1 MFGNGRAC
9 AGPRGNTA
17 RRKICYCYLM
27 YLSTTWMDGWVL
39 ESMRKKTLRQKKKQ
53 WVKSSS
59 WPLPEVI
66 SNGCFVEALALV
78 EELSNIIAGILQQVI
93 LNQELD
99 PLRKRQGPGLHPRWT
114 NHISDLND
122 LNSYFHLPFWG
133 PCWIS
138 FGPWPPVYSSAYF
151 SWNIRAWA
159 VVSCQKMVLK
169 NATHH
174 FPN

>member
-114 NHISDLND
+114 NHISERSQQLLPLTFLGSMLN
-122 LNSYFHLPFWG
+122 FFRP
-133 PCWIS
+133 
-138 FGPWPPVYSSAYF
+138 
-151 SWNIRAWA
+151 
-159 VVSCQKMVLK
+159 M
-169 NATHH
+169 ATCLFLCIFFLEHQSMGCC
-174 FPN
+174 